1 MTFNKVRVEAN
12 IGGKNISLETGQI
25 ARQAHGSVMVT
36 LGETEV
42 FSGTVQG
49 PLKAELDFFPLTVD
63 YREQTQAAGKIPG
76 GFFKREGRPTTKEIL
91 TMRLTDRSIRPMFP
105 DNFRREV
112 QVYGRAFGYDG
123 ENNADVLSMVG
134 CFASLGISNIPFMY
148 EMGAVRVALI
158 DGEHIAFPTEEQRK
172 VSDLDLVLAGTSDA
186 ISMVESSAK
195 QLSEAQ
201 MIDALEFGQTV
212 IAEVCALVKEFKQK
226 AGKEKDDFVAPVV
239 NAEIA
244 KAIAAHKDGVA
255 AALRTEGKK
264 AAEAA
269 KSAHRAGVLAELTD
283 GMAPGDELSARIK
296 EIKTIYHDL
305 ENEVA
310 REAVIGGRRSDG
322 RGPTDIRQITVDPD
336 IITRNHGS
344 VLFTRGETQALV
356 STTLGT
362 PEDELI
368 IDGID
373 EEYRKSFYLHYS
385 FPSYSVGE
393 TRRMMGPGRREIG
406 HGMLAERAL
415 TPVVPDNAKFPYTIR
430 IVSEITE
437 SNGSSS
443 MASVCGG
450 CLSMMLAG
458 VPIAQ
463 PVAGIA
469 MGLVKEGD
477 DYVVLSDILGS
488 EDHFG
493 DMDFKVAGT
502 GLGITALQM
511 DIKVK
516 GLSRQILEE
525 ALAQANA
532 GRKYILREM
541 LAIVDRPRAEVSEQA
556 PTFAVLKIPAEK
568 IGFLI
573 GPGGKNIRAM
583 QEEYKVRISIMDE
596 EGNIKVF
603 GLDGDKVKKCAQ
615 AISGMCESPGIGAR
629 YTGVVKATRDFG
641 AFIEI
646 LPGVEGLCHI
656 SELAEGFV
664 DKVEDV
670 VKPGDEV
677 EVVVIN
683 VDDRGKIKLSH
694 KQTLES
700 AEPAAA
706 E

>member
-76 GFFKREGRPTTKEIL
+76 GFFKREGRPTTKEVL

-134 CFASLGISNIPFMY
+134 CFASLGISNIPFQY
-148 EMGAVRVALI
+148 EMGAVRVGMV
-158 DGEHIAFPTEEQRK
+158 DGEFVAFPTEEQRK
-172 VSDLDLVLAGTSDA
+172 GSDLDLVLAGTAEA
-186 ISMVESSAK
+186 ICMVESSAK
-195 QLSEAQ
+195 QLSEEQ
-201 MIDALEFGQTV
+201 MLDALEFGHKV
-212 IAEVCALVKEFKQK
+212 IAEVCALVKELKEK
-226 AGKEKDDFVAPVV
+226 AGKEKDEFVAPAVD
-239 NAEIA
+239 AKLA
-244 KAIAAHKDGVA
+244 KAINGHKDGVA

-269 KSAHRAGVLAELTD
+269 KSSHRASVLAELTA
-283 GMAPGDELSARIK
+283 GMEPGDELSARIK
-296 EIKTIYHDL
+296 EIKNIYHDL
-305 ENEVA
+305 ENLVA

-362 PEDELI
+362 PEDEMI

-516 GLSRQILEE
+516 GLSRQILQE

-532 GRKYILREM
+532 GRKHILREM
-541 LAIVDRPRAEVSEQA
+541 L
-556 PTFAVLKIPAEK
+556 T
-568 IGFLI
+568 
-573 GPGGKNIRAM
+573 
-583 QEEYKVRISIMDE
+583 
-596 EGNIKVF
+596 
-603 GLDGDKVKKCAQ
+603 
-615 AISGMCESPGIGAR
+615 
-629 YTGVVKATRDFG
+629 
-641 AFIEI
+641 
-646 LPGVEGLCHI
+646 
-656 SELAEGFV
+656 
-664 DKVEDV
+664 
-670 VKPGDEV
+670 
-677 EVVVIN
+677 
-683 VDDRGKIKLSH
+683 
-694 KQTLES
+694 
-700 AEPAAA
+700 
-706 E
+706 